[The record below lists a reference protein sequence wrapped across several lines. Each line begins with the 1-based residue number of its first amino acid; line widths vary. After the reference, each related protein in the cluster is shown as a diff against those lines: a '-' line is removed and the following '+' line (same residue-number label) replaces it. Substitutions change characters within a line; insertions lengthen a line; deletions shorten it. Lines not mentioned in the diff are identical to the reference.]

1 MFFWSDYNCMIE
13 NMNSTETRK
22 NLTYISK
29 SSGGNLKI
37 MTTPEPKLEVITAT
51 IEKATEAA
59 LEM

>member
-1 MFFWSDYNCMIE
+1 MIE

-37 MTTPEPKLEVITAT
+37 MTTPEPKLEVITPIT
-51 IEKATEAA
+51 IEKATDAA